1 MRKHI
6 MHSPHPLHRIL
17 LAAALALAA
26 ATASAEGVVVV
37 SSKSGATALTADQAA
52 DIFLGRSNT
61 LPGAGAAVPIDQA
74 DGAPLRDEFYQKVAG
89 KSGVQLKAYWSK
101 QIFSG
106 KGQPP
111 KSAGDNA
118 AVKTLLASNPNM
130 VGYIDKAAV
139 DGTVKVL
146 LTIK

>member
-1 MRKHI
+1 MVKSSVFCTI
-6 MHSPHPLHRIL
+6 LCVAL
-17 LAAALALAA
+17 LAG
-26 ATASAEGVVVV
+26 ATASASAEVVVVV
-37 SSKSGATALTADQAA
+37 SAKSAATALTQDQAA

-61 LPGAGAAVPIDQA
+61 LPGGGAAVPLDQA
-74 DGAPLRDEFYQKVAG
+74 DGAAIRDEFYQKATA
-89 KSGVQLKAYWSK
+89 KSGAQLKAYWSK

-111 KSAGDNA
+111 KAVGDSA
-118 AVKTLLASNPNM
+118 AVKAQLAGNPNL

-139 DGTVKVL
+139 DATVKPL